1 MSHKSLSHLI
11 IAFIFLINNLSADSI
26 KLKNGT
32 VLEGKIVEETTDSIT
47 IEYKVTKSINDI
59 KTVKRSDVLEIQ
71 KEPEDEK
78 AFKKLN
84 GILPTDDLLSAED
97 YDEIINGPL
106 TEFLNAFPA
115 SKLKGKVQ
123 EVVDELKKEKA
134 LIESGS
140 VKLNSNWISPEE
152 AAKDNYN
159 HSARI
164 VLAKMQTMSKKG
176 NFQEAFNY
184 FEELQNKFPH
194 SIAYTNSI
202 PAALENLPKY
212 DIILTREEKA
222 YQIRT
227 KEREEQYK
235 SMDAQDKLRTE
246 QAFQSAMKKFQEK
259 VEEAQTMKKVW
270 LPINQWDLK
279 SIQGARQ
286 TIVKETKRLESI
298 NLTANRTTSIAL
310 SNAFLNVS
318 SGDLENAKKELAVA
332 KTNGARGQAIDD
344 LSDKIDNGLK
354 EKQETER
361 AAAIA
366 AAEIERKEKEDSEKE
381 AKEKKKAEDEALAE
395 AEYSQK
401 NSNSNINSIT
411 PEPEEGGGI
420 PLQTILIIIVVL
432 LSVSTVCAKVFLKPK
447 EETTGF
453 SDDAFD
459 SSEDS

>member
-1 MSHKSLSHLI
+1 MSNKSLSHLI

-32 VLEGKIVEETTDSIT
+32 VLEGKILEETTDSIT

-84 GILPTDDLLSAED
+84 GILPTDDLLSAEE
-97 YDEIINGPL
+97 YDEIINGSL
-106 TEFLNAFPA
+106 TEFLNTFPA

-140 VKLNSNWISPEE
+140 VKLNGNWISPEE

-164 VLAKMQTMSKKG
+164 VLARMQTMSKKG

-202 PAALENLPKY
+202 PATLEILPKY

-298 NLTANRTTSIAL
+298 NLTTNRTTSVAL

-354 EKQETER
+354 EKQEAER

-366 AAEIERKEKEDSEKE
+366 AAEIERKEKEDSEE
-381 AKEKKKAEDEALAE
+381 AKEKKKAEEDALDA
-395 AEYSQK
+395 AKDSQK
-401 NSNSNINSIT
+401 NSDSNINPTT
-411 PEPEEGGGI
+411 PEPEESGGI

>member
-1 MSHKSLSHLI
+1 MSNKSLSHLI
-11 IAFIFLINNLSADSI
+11 IAFIFLIYNLSADSI

-97 YDEIINGPL
+97 YDEIINGSL
-106 TEFLNAFPA
+106 TEFLNTFPA

-134 LIESGS
+134 LIESGN
-140 VKLNSNWISPEE
+140 VKLNGNWISPEE
-152 AAKDNYN
+152 ATKDNYN

-164 VLAKMQTMSKKG
+164 VLARMQSMSKKG
-176 NFQEAFNY
+176 NYQDAFNY

-246 QAFQSAMKKFQEK
+246 QAFQLAMKKFQEK

-344 LSDKIDNGLK
+344 LSDKIENDLK

-381 AKEKKKAEDEALAE
+381 AKEKKKAEEEALAE

-401 NSNSNINSIT
+401 NSNSNINST
-411 PEPEEGGGI
+411 SPEPEESGGI

-432 LSVSTVCAKVFLKPK
+432 LSVSTVCAKIFLKPK

>member
-1 MSHKSLSHLI
+1 MSNKSLSHLI
-11 IAFIFLINNLSADSI
+11 IAFIFLIYNLSADSI

-97 YDEIINGPL
+97 YDEIINGSL
-106 TEFLNAFPA
+106 TEFLNTFPA

-134 LIESGS
+134 LIESGN
-140 VKLNSNWISPEE
+140 VKLNGNWISPEE
-152 AAKDNYN
+152 ATKDNYN

-164 VLAKMQTMSKKG
+164 VLARMQSMSKKG
-176 NFQEAFNY
+176 NYQDAFNY

-246 QAFQSAMKKFQEK
+246 QAFQLAMKKFQEK

-344 LSDKIDNGLK
+344 LSDKIENDLK

-366 AAEIERKEKEDSEKE
+366 AAEIVRKEKEETEKE
-381 AKEKKKAEDEALAE
+381 AKEKKKAEEEALA
-395 AEYSQK
+395 AAKDSQK
-401 NSNSNINSIT
+401 TSNSNINSTT

-420 PLQTILIIIVVL
+420 SLQTILIIIVVL
-432 LSVSTVCAKVFLKPK
+432 LSVSTVCAKIFFKPK

>member
-1 MSHKSLSHLI
+1 MSHKSLSLLI

-115 SKLKGKVQ
+115 RKLKGKVQ

-164 VLAKMQTMSKKG
+164 VLANMKTMSKKG

-246 QAFQSAMKKFQEK
+246 QAFQSAMKKFKEK

-381 AKEKKKAEDEALAE
+381 AKENAKSLGGDLVTINDND
-395 AEYSQK
+395 K
-401 NSNSNINSIT
+401 NKWIVRKFSDSSTRWIT
-411 PEPEEGGGI
+411 PFFI
-420 PLQTILIIIVVL
+420 QTTISI
-432 LSVSTVCAKVFLKPK
+432 S
-447 EETTGF
+447 
-453 SDDAFD
+453 
-459 SSEDS
+459 

>member
-1 MSHKSLSHLI
+1 MSNKSLSHLI

-32 VLEGKIVEETTDSIT
+32 VLEGKILEETTDSIT

-84 GILPTDDLLSAED
+84 GILPTDDLLSAEE
-97 YDEIINGPL
+97 YDEIINGSL
-106 TEFLNAFPA
+106 TEFLNTFPA

-140 VKLNSNWISPEE
+140 VKLNGNWISPEE
-152 AAKDNYN
+152 ATKDNYN

-164 VLAKMQTMSKKG
+164 VLARMQTMSKKG

-202 PAALENLPKY
+202 PATLEILPKY

-298 NLTANRTTSIAL
+298 NLTTIRTTSVAL

-332 KTNGARGQAIDD
+332 KTN
-344 LSDKIDNGLK
+344 N
-354 EKQETER
+354 EH
-361 AAAIA
+361 
-366 AAEIERKEKEDSEKE
+366 
-381 AKEKKKAEDEALAE
+381 KK
-395 AEYSQK
+395 YTK
-401 NSNSNINSIT
+401 NLMNY
-411 PEPEEGGGI
+411 
-420 PLQTILIIIVVL
+420 II
-432 LSVSTVCAKVFLKPK
+432 
-447 EETTGF
+447 
-453 SDDAFD
+453 
-459 SSEDS
+459 

>member
-1 MSHKSLSHLI
+1 MSNKSLSHLI

-32 VLEGKIVEETTDSIT
+32 VLEGKILEETTDSIT

-84 GILPTDDLLSAED
+84 GILPTDDLLSAEE
-97 YDEIINGPL
+97 YDEIINGSL
-106 TEFLNAFPA
+106 TEFLNTFPA

-140 VKLNSNWISPEE
+140 VKLNGNWISPEE

-164 VLAKMQTMSKKG
+164 VLARMQTMSKKG

-202 PAALENLPKY
+202 PATLEILPKY

-298 NLTANRTTSIAL
+298 NLTTIRTTSVAL

-354 EKQETER
+354 EKQEAER

-366 AAEIERKEKEDSEKE
+366 AAEIERKEKEDSEE
-381 AKEKKKAEDEALAE
+381 AKEKKKAEEDALDA
-395 AEYSQK
+395 AKDSQK
-401 NSNSNINSIT
+401 NSDSNINPTT
-411 PEPEEGGGI
+411 PEPEESGGI

>member
-1 MSHKSLSHLI
+1 MSNKSLSHLI

-32 VLEGKIVEETTDSIT
+32 VLEGKILEETTDSIT

-84 GILPTDDLLSAED
+84 GILPTDDLLSAEE
-97 YDEIINGPL
+97 YDEIINGSL
-106 TEFLNAFPA
+106 TEFLNTFPA

-140 VKLNSNWISPEE
+140 VKLNGNWISPEE

-164 VLAKMQTMSKKG
+164 VLARMQTMSKKG

-202 PAALENLPKY
+202 PATLEILPKY

-298 NLTANRTTSIAL
+298 NLTTNRTTSVAL

-354 EKQETER
+354 EKQEAER

-366 AAEIERKEKEDSEKE
+366 AAEIERKEKEDSEE
-381 AKEKKKAEDEALAE
+381 AKEKKKAEEDALA
-395 AEYSQK
+395 AAKDSQR
-401 NSNSNINSIT
+401 NSNSNINPTT
-411 PEPEEGGGI
+411 PEPEESGGI